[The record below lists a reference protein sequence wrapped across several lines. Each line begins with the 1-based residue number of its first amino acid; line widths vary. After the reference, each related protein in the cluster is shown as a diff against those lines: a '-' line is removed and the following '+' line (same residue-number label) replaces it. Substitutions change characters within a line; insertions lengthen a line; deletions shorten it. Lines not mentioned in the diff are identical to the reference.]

1 MVRNKDGLSLEDAI
15 VRSLVPAKRDEKAKQ
30 AATDFSGFIETYYNQ
45 MESFPTLERLKNEFP
60 DKTESSIRSDVLVA
74 AARLE
79 TKGYAIT
86 KRDYLTPEQL
96 AVANSI
102 MNLADKRSITK
113 KLQDFGVSPAK
124 YANWKKNPIFNGYL
138 RDRTEAQLGESVPDV
153 HLALIDAAT
162 SGEIQAIK
170 LFYEITGRHTQSS
183 QQNVNIGVVL
193 TGVIEAVAEFV
204 HDPEILQKIAAKIQ
218 ETSQGAL
225 GAGTL
230 GANVIR
236 GEIEI

>member
-1 MVRNKDGLSLEDAI
+1 MAARRSGLSLEEAI
-15 VRSLVPAKRDEKAKQ
+15 AQSLLPVKREEKAKQ
-30 AATDFSGFIETYYNQ
+30 LTADFNGFIETYYNQ
-45 MESFPTLERLKNEFP
+45 MESFPSLERLKNEFP
-60 DKTESSIRSDVLVA
+60 EKSEKTIKDDVLAA

-79 TKGYAIT
+79 TKGYGIT

-113 KLQDFGVSPAK
+113 KLQDFGVSAAK
-124 YANWKKNPIFNGYL
+124 YANWKKNPVFNGYL
-138 RDRTEAQLGESVPDV
+138 RERTEAQLGESVPDV

-170 LFYEITGRHTQSS
+170 LFYEITGRHNQNS
-183 QQNVNIGVVL
+183 QQNVNVQVMLTTVL
-193 TGVIEAVAEFV
+193 EAVAEFV
-204 HDPEILQKIAAKIQ
+204 RDPEILQKIAARIQ

-225 GAGTL
+225 NGSI
-230 GANVIR
+230 VK
-236 GEIEI
+236 GEIEK

>member
-1 MVRNKDGLSLEDAI
+1 MATRKSLSLEDAI
-15 VRSLVPAKRDEKAKQ
+15 AHSLVPATREEKSKQ
-30 AATDFSGFIETYYNQ
+30 AAVEFNGFIETYYNQ
-45 MESFPTLERLKNEFP
+45 MEAFPSIERLKNEFP
-60 DKTESSIRSDVLVA
+60 EKSESSIKQDVIAA

-79 TKGYAIT
+79 TKGYGIT

-138 RDRTEAQLGESVPDV
+138 RERTESQLGESVADV

-170 LFYEITGRHTQSS
+170 LFYEITGRHTPNS
-183 QQNVNIGVVL
+183 QQNVNVQVML
-193 TGVIEAVAEFV
+193 TGVIEAIAEFV
-204 HDPEILQKIAAKIQ
+204 HDPIILQKIAARIQ
-218 ETSQGAL
+218 ENSQGVL
-225 GAGTL
+225 NG
-230 GANVIR
+230 NMIK
-236 GEIEI
+236 GEIEA